1 MKATS
6 TYVNC
11 NQLTST
17 EIQAKINQVKSRIET
32 LNYIISNKSYTKTHR
47 YDAVLESMIL
57 EGQLV
62 YLGIQLQQK
71 LQRESSTPVQTQPVS
86 EVKVSN
92 APLRSRPKM
101 HETLNPN
108 LAVRHRLMTEKEK
121 KLLQQQ
127 RNMYAF
133 LDKYT
138 LN

>member
-6 TYVNC
+6 TYINC
-11 NQLTST
+11 YNLTTAQIEGKITQVQNRIVTLSYIINNRHYTKAHRYNAVIESMALECQLESLKQQLQYKVWRQNNSIPQPATST
-17 EIQAKINQVKSRIET
+17 VE
-32 LNYIISNKSYTKTHR
+32 
-47 YDAVLESMIL
+47 
-57 EGQLV
+57 
-62 YLGIQLQQK
+62 
-71 LQRESSTPVQTQPVS
+71 P
-86 EVKVSN
+86 SN